1 MTAST
6 TRTRKTTTGGPRE
19 VKGMRGSVGI
29 GPLPRRG
36 PRADH
41 RCTPS
46 SARFQHP
53 SALPFPLPS
62 LLPRPGY
69 RPRARDIGMQIMP
82 VHASR
87 LIHRAL
93 SQITNLD
100 YDFDPLGIKRKN
112 KIKERSRVTR
122 RKREREGGWEQKE
135 QRRRRTRHGT
145 GEEMNS

>member
-19 VKGMRGSVGI
+19 AKGMRGSVGI

-53 SALPFPLPS
+53 FSLPFLAPFPPPHS
-62 LLPRPGY
+62 RNPIQ
-69 RPRARDIGMQIMP
+69 DIVLVLNVP
-82 VHASR
+82 
-87 LIHRAL
+87 
-93 SQITNLD
+93 
-100 YDFDPLGIKRKN
+100 
-112 KIKERSRVTR
+112 EC
-122 RKREREGGWEQKE
+122 E
-135 QRRRRTRHGT
+135 
-145 GEEMNS
+145 